1 MPCRSCGGYEA
12 FCRGEVTPQAVC
24 DLENDLHALL
34 SEVGRRVL
42 EWAYNQLEPE
52 TAAAMPSQVRI
63 VSRAAP
69 ERSGDRFRRNRK
81 TQRSWDT
88 LFGPVAVRRWWYR
101 NTEPGEPGCAPLE
114 LALGVGAAA
123 VTPAL
128 AERLGRLMAEGT
140 QQQTRDGLAEHY
152 HVRLSVQRLRQ
163 ATAALA
169 EGLEEHRQAVQ
180 GEALQAWLEE
190 AEQTAGPRPVVVAAG
205 RDGVMIPMR
214 CRGGKVYEEAG
225 CATVSVYGRDG
236 KRRGTVYLGQ
246 MPQSGQAEL
255 TAQMNG
261 VLDGLLESWEAHCRG
276 WNISPMRARTR
287 RTTFTRCWRRG
298 VTRAAANLCAGGG
311 RWITTMPASTSATWG
326 KRSRRGPGGLGLGG
340 QAAAGAARP
349 AERRRPG
356 AAKRPGP
363 APQARTEAIGAGV
376 RDGGQLPAPLRSA
389 HELRRAPRPGSS
401 HRQRRDGGGL
411 QNDLYAT
418 LQTIGHAWDRKSG
431 GHVLTLRLLVKS
443 QVYAAA
449 HRRHLQA
456 AATRI
461 EPASRQPH
469 PQCSNPQLLHDVAVH
484 SMPGKLAKCDVARSI
499 IKEGWMLSNSRK
511 MFAKG
516 GSRAIGWLI

>member
-1 MPCRSCGGYEA
+1 MPCRSCGGYA
-12 FCRGEVTPQAVC
+12 VFCRGELSPQAVC

-34 SEVGRRVL
+34 SEFGRRVL

-81 TQRSWDT
+81 TQRCWDT
-88 LFGPVAVRRWWYR
+88 LFGPVAVRRWWYQ

-140 QQQTRDGLAEHY
+140 QQQTRDALAEHY

-261 VLDGLLESWEAHCRG
+261 VLDGLLESWEARCRG

-326 KRSRRGPGGLGLGG
+326 SALGAG
-340 QAAAGAARP
+340 QAAWAWAAKQRRVLRDQPNGAARVLQS
-349 AERRRPG
+349 AQALRRRRG
-356 AAKRPGP
+356 LKRSAQAFATAANYLRRY
-363 APQARTEAIGAGV
+363 APHMNYAARRAQGLPIGSGVTEAGCKTIFT
-376 RDGGQLPAPLRSA
+376 
-389 HELRRAPRPGSS
+389 
-401 HRQRRDGGGL
+401 QRFKQSGMR
-411 QNDLYAT
+411 
-418 LQTIGHAWDRKSG
+418 WDRKSG

-461 EPASRQPH
+461 EPASRPAT
-469 PQCSNPQLLHDVAVH
+469 PAMLKSPTAVH
-484 SMPGKLAKCDVARSI
+484 SMPGKL
-499 IKEGWMLSNSRK
+499 
-511 MFAKG
+511 
-516 GSRAIGWLI
+516 